1 MISVFVQRTEEEA
14 NKALAKNPT
23 SLDAPREIYKKAL
36 ESKII
41 ATKRCSS
48 VRERTG
54 YEEEIRELYISRAAM
69 EIQMGQKKQA
79 NLVFEEAMK
88 LDFCRRD
95 PVFWKAYINFFI
107 RIGKY
112 ERARKLFKKSLE
124 YVDVSLGRG
133 RWRLAQPGAANLGLL
148 GKVRTKHGEKHPD
161 GGGAETRGETHKP
174 FRKWEFFRVKHFPN
188 INSQWYCRYTCNEWY
203 CVFLYIHH

>member
-1 MISVFVQRTEEEA
+1 MISLFVQRTEEEA
-14 NKALAKNPT
+14 NRALAKNPT
-23 SLDAPREIYKKAL
+23 SLDVPREIYKKAL
-36 ESKII
+36 EAKILD
-41 ATKRCSS
+41 TKRCSS

-124 YVDVSLGRG
+124 HVDVG
-133 RWRLAQPGAANLGLL
+133 
-148 GKVRTKHGEKHPD
+148 
-161 GGGAETRGETHKP
+161 
-174 FRKWEFFRVKHFPN
+174 FRAVESR
-188 INSQWYCRYTCNEWY
+188 
-203 CVFLYIHH
+203 